1 MDKIK
6 TIIYHIYKVIRSIA
20 VALLLFFAVLYSIA
34 YLVLLIPPVQ
44 EKIKTTAER
53 ELSVLLDTKISIG
66 KVTFSP
72 FNEVTIHNVHLP
84 DKEGRTLAEIDRIG
98 AGINL
103 YDLLSERRIVFD
115 YAEIIGLEAHAVK
128 ADKKSPF
135 NFQFIIDA
143 LKPKDKNKPPKKF
156 DIELDVVVLRK
167 CDISLDVLSEPHKAS
182 GFDANH
188 IAISQLSADIKI
200 PKLKNDTFDIVVK
213 RLSANERGGFVLN
226 DFTANLHI
234 TQDNAVASGIKIML
248 PNSILIPHYISLR
261 YGSLKTMAKDLKK
274 SPLSLQIANSY
285 ISLSDFQAFIPE
297 FRNFTERLYLTCAIG
312 GTLEDLRI
320 GTLDISSENSDF
332 TLRLSG
338 TAKKALAKDSIR
350 INLPAIKMYADSRK
364 IAENI
369 DKTNKKLP
377 AGTYRMLD
385 ATGFVS
391 LNGSFRYSSG
401 NIFYAGNISTALG
414 TLATNG
420 NLLRTNRG
428 NSFRF
433 KGQLKSG
440 DLSLGTIVR
449 KEGLL
454 DKLSFDIDADVTV
467 AGTQPKGNINGRINH
482 IDFKGYR
489 YRDIIADVELDGKEY
504 RGEIALH
511 DPNADLS
518 MNGAIKLDGED
529 SSIDIKLSASDINPN
544 KLNLTDKYPAHSL
557 SAEVEAEFTGN
568 TIDNA
573 EGDIIIS
580 DICYTDSCGKG
591 IKIDHFDIT
600 SRSGNNGKYI
610 TVNSDLVN
618 GYVDGK
624 LYFANIGGTF
634 KNLASVAL
642 PSLFQKEETQETKGN
657 TDRMQN
663 QFVYSFKFAENN
675 ELTSFFNLPVRIV
688 HPITLSGE
696 INEPKRTLSA
706 GIDAPYIMQGNKII
720 ERTSLSLNIDGE
732 SNSMDMNVITQLDHK
747 NGDILFILN
756 NRASDDNV
764 YSDISWQYDRKKN
777 YSGHIDLT
785 STFKKYPGNDQIHA
799 DINVNPTF
807 FTVNDTIWNI
817 APSKIT
823 VEGKKI
829 TVKDIFVYRENQ
841 FIKADG
847 QVSES
852 YDDILNINLKSIDL
866 GYIFETLNIN
876 HVAFGGIATGD
887 FFASGALS
895 PAPQLNTS
903 NLNVKNFTYHNALLG
918 EADIKSA
925 WDNENKGIIIN
936 ADIHQPNQHES
947 FVRGTVYPTR
957 DSLNFKF
964 ATDRINIQILKPF
977 MAAFTSDVSGEA
989 SGECELYGTFKFLNV
1004 RGRMF
1009 AENFKMKV
1017 DYTNT
1022 YYTVSD
1028 SVILDPGLISIR
1040 NATVH
1045 DQFGHTA
1052 KVEGTVRHD
1061 YFKNARFNFSITD
1074 VDNMLCYD
1082 ISEKMN
1088 PLWYGKVFAN
1098 GSAFISGEPG
1108 SVDLDINMSTAPN
1121 STFTFVLS
1129 EQEEA
1134 GEYSFITFTDK
1145 QKEKRQK
1152 EEDAKIPDFLKKQI
1166 DNNTQNKR
1174 SLFNLNLQIDAN
1186 PDVAMTLL
1194 MGTAGSDKI
1203 RATGNGNLRI
1213 EYSSA
1218 DEMRI
1223 FGNYTVEQG
1232 RYNFTLQDIILKEF
1246 TIRQGASVT
1255 FNGNPLNANI
1265 NLQAAYSLNA
1275 NLQDLDESFATD
1287 RELNRTLVPVNALLN
1302 LSGSISQPEITFD
1315 LEFPTLSQD
1324 VYRKVRSIVS
1334 TDDMMNQQII
1344 YLLALSRFYTP
1355 EYMGNTGRNNE
1366 LASVASST
1374 ISSQLSNM
1382 LGQLSDKLSIAP
1394 NFHTDK
1400 GDFSDMEVQLA
1411 LSSRLLNN
1419 RLLLN
1424 GNFGYSDNAM
1434 NNNSFIG
1441 DFDIEYLLTK
1451 SGNFRLKAYN
1461 RYNDQNYYTR
1471 NSLTTQGV
1479 GIVFKHDFDKL
1490 FRRRKEKTIEAGDSV
1505 RTDSTGTSSRLP
1517 VRKR

>member
-1 MDKIK
+1 
-6 TIIYHIYKVIRSIA
+6 
-20 VALLLFFAVLYSIA
+20 
-34 YLVLLIPPVQ
+34 
-44 EKIKTTAER
+44 
-53 ELSVLLDTKISIG
+53 
-66 KVTFSP
+66 
-72 FNEVTIHNVHLP
+72 
-84 DKEGRTLAEIDRIG
+84 
-98 AGINL
+98 
-103 YDLLSERRIVFD
+103 
-115 YAEIIGLEAHAVK
+115 
-128 ADKKSPF
+128 
-135 NFQFIIDA
+135 
-143 LKPKDKNKPPKKF
+143 
-156 DIELDVVVLRK
+156 
-167 CDISLDVLSEPHKAS
+167 
-182 GFDANH
+182 
-188 IAISQLSADIKI
+188 
-200 PKLKNDTFDIVVK
+200 
-213 RLSANERGGFVLN
+213 
-226 DFTANLHI
+226 
-234 TQDNAVASGIKIML
+234 
-248 PNSILIPHYISLR
+248 
-261 YGSLKTMAKDLKK
+261 
-274 SPLSLQIANSY
+274 
-285 ISLSDFQAFIPE
+285 
-297 FRNFTERLYLTCAIG
+297 
-312 GTLEDLRI
+312 
-320 GTLDISSENSDF
+320 
-332 TLRLSG
+332 
-338 TAKKALAKDSIR
+338 
-350 INLPAIKMYADSRK
+350 
-364 IAENI
+364 
-369 DKTNKKLP
+369 
-377 AGTYRMLD
+377 
-385 ATGFVS
+385 
-391 LNGSFRYSSG
+391 
-401 NIFYAGNISTALG
+401 
-414 TLATNG
+414 
-420 NLLRTNRG
+420 
-428 NSFRF
+428 
-433 KGQLKSG
+433 
-440 DLSLGTIVR
+440 
-449 KEGLL
+449 
-454 DKLSFDIDADVTV
+454 
-467 AGTQPKGNINGRINH
+467 
-482 IDFKGYR
+482 
-489 YRDIIADVELDGKEY
+489 
-504 RGEIALH
+504 
-511 DPNADLS
+511 
-518 MNGAIKLDGED
+518 
-529 SSIDIKLSASDINPN
+529 
-544 KLNLTDKYPAHSL
+544 
-557 SAEVEAEFTGN
+557 
-568 TIDNA
+568 
-573 EGDIIIS
+573 
-580 DICYTDSCGKG
+580 
-591 IKIDHFDIT
+591 
-600 SRSGNNGKYI
+600 
-610 TVNSDLVN
+610 
-618 GYVDGK
+618 
-624 LYFANIGGTF
+624 
-634 KNLASVAL
+634 
-642 PSLFQKEETQETKGN
+642 
-657 TDRMQN
+657 
-663 QFVYSFKFAENN
+663 
-675 ELTSFFNLPVRIV
+675 
-688 HPITLSGE
+688 
-696 INEPKRTLSA
+696 
-706 GIDAPYIMQGNKII
+706 
-720 ERTSLSLNIDGE
+720 
-732 SNSMDMNVITQLDHK
+732 MDMNVITQLDHK

-817 APSKIT
+817 APSKIA

-829 TVKDIFVYRENQ
+829 TVEDIFVYRENQ

-1061 YFKNARFNFSITD
+1061 YFKNARFNFAITD

-1218 DEMRI
+1218 DEMKI

-1490 FRRRKEKTIEAGDSV
+1490 FRHRKEKAIEAGDSV